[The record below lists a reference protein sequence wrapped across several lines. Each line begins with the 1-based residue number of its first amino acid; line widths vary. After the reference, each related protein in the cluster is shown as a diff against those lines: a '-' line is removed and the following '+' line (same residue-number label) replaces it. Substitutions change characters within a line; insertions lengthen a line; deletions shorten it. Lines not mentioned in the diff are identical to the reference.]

1 MFLFSVLLLNA
12 QPVFLAI
19 TKQASTQVGFDLHV
33 VDADYCGLL
42 QIAGPAAAGAHK
54 GVGCEVDEP
63 DDVAAERVRVEGL
76 VDYDA
81 HPIIVRQLNKTYPGL
96 DGQPPKVRCSEVA
109 CLSES

>member
-1 MFLFSVLLLNA
+1 MPNQSFLLSQNR
-12 QPVFLAI
+12 QPLKRGLIFMLWMLMTV
-19 TKQASTQVGFDLHV
+19 
-33 VDADYCGLL
+33 GLL
-42 QIAGPAAAGAHK
+42 QVAGPAAAGAHK